1 MDHDDTAPLEVF
13 TVNCTPH
20 DIHVMDEEG
29 QLRTF
34 RASGTV
40 LRVDLGLT
48 RAFSFDG
55 VTITAPRIGGGEA
68 NKGAI
73 KTALELSGVIGEERE
88 LKLLIV
94 SRMFA
99 EAIYALAEYE
109 DNVEGPLAELTTR
122 LLVPASGEAAR
133 DREGNILYV
142 PSLTMSQAAASR
154 VSKTLQELQEMQE
167 LDPDTLELEQEIALS
182 SVFDKPLTTEE
193 DFKRVEEKL
202 KERLTPHEF
211 ARLQRVRDELME
223 INNNVASREE
233 EAARMEGDNV
243 VAFPNNKTV
252 H

>member
-1 MDHDDTAPLEVF
+1 M
-13 TVNCTPH
+13 
-20 DIHVMDEEG
+20 
-29 QLRTF
+29 
-34 RASGTV
+34 
-40 LRVDLGLT
+40 
-48 RAFSFDG
+48 
-55 VTITAPRIGGGEA
+55 TITAPRIGGGEA

-154 VSKTLQELQEMQE
+154 VSKTLQELQDMQE
-167 LDPDTLELEQEIALS
+167 IDPDTLELEQEIALS